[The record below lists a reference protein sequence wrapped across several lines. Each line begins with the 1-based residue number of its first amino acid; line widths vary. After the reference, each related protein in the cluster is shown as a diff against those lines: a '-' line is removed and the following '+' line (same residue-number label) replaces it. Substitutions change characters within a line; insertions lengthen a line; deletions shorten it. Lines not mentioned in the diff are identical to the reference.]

1 MAFVKRLST
10 TSPTDMTNN
19 PWWYSTGNIY
29 YPQAQLPN
37 CTCYAY
43 GRYAEIRNGFANLP
57 GYDAGEWFYYATSFN
72 RGVYGVAQPQLGCV
86 ICFGKN
92 PGSSSYGHV
101 AIVEEINYSNG
112 EVVSI
117 KTSNSG
123 YGGSGTGFFTEILYA
138 SQGYISSWMQSD
150 GRDYYCQ
157 GFIYNDA
164 VTPAVW
170 HAKSTGTYV
179 LDPFQ
184 SQTQPQE
191 AIDNASLIVG
201 FLTGKG
207 WSNNACYAAV
217 GNACGEGGLNPW
229 SWQNQDVPANL
240 AQFNEYKD
248 SDYHGYGLWG
258 DTPASNYINATNRSR
273 YLSEGYAPQRYV
285 NDPYENKS
293 DGQAQ
298 TARLNDILSTNW
310 GYGTVNYNYYHDA
323 FLAAGVDIDKFYW
336 MRSTEFKDGVY
347 QIGTLLPGTPGDT
360 IRLDYLVGAFML
372 CYEKPWVD
380 PDNPTDIVTGYGGY
394 NQRVQWAQYF
404 SGISPTPPT
413 PPTPT
418 QRKSMPL
425 WMMLHYGL

>member
-1 MAFVKRLST
+1 MAFVARTSE
-10 TSPTDMTNN
+10 TSPSAMANN

-57 GYDAGEWFYYATSFN
+57 GVDAGEWFDYAEGFN
-72 RGVYGVAQPQLGCV
+72 KGVYGVAQPQLGCV

-92 PGSSSYGHV
+92 PGSASYGHV

-123 YGGSGTGFFTEILYA
+123 YGGSGTGFFTEILDA

-170 HAKSTGTYV
+170 HAKQRWGYDYNSLEG
-179 LDPFQ
+179 
-184 SQTQPQE
+184 
-191 AIDNASLIVG
+191 ADNASMIIGVLVNR
-201 FLTGKG
+201 G
-207 WSNNACYAAV
+207 WSTNAAIAAA
-217 GNACGEGGLNPW
+217 GNSYGEGGLNPW
-229 SWQNQDVPANL
+229 RWQGDYISEAYIPTYS
-240 AQFNEYKD
+240 QFLEWMAD
-248 SDYHGYGLWG
+248 SEHKYEHGYGLYGWTAA
-258 DTPASNYINATNRSR
+258 DRYINATNRNR
-273 YLSEGYAPQRYV
+273 LRQYGYAPNFKNIPGNPQ
-285 NDPYENKS
+285 
-293 DGQAQ
+293 DGEAQ
-298 TARLNDILSTNW
+298 TVLLDIELDAW
-310 GYGTVNYNYYHDA
+310 AHGLYNYYNTA
-323 FLAAGVDIDKFYW
+323 FSAAGVDINSFYW
-336 MRSTEFKDGVY
+336 ITMDEFKTGIYSDSGHYPSLANTV
-347 QIGTLLPGTPGDT
+347 IS
-360 IRLDYLVGAFML
+360 LDNLVGAFML
-372 CYEKPWVD
+372 CWEKPGYDVSD
-380 PDNPTDIVTGYGGY
+380 PADLVTGSAGY
-394 NQRVQWAQYF
+394 YDRCDAARYF

-418 QRKSMPL
+418 PSRKMPL
-425 WMMLHYGL
+425 WMMLKPTYKYF